1 MRMRISVTVLCVLTW
16 AGQAA
21 FGDEVRIGRLTYAD
35 VVVLDVKDWT
45 ISFRNVSGRVKAEPV
60 VNVTGVRISGRKVLN
75 KAEDLVQE
83 AKKLAKRGKTAEAQ
97 QKYAEAI
104 KTYDK
109 AGKVRF
115 NQHTFVRYI
124 IVFRRL
130 SAVDKCGWIDQAVS
144 QWLVIADQAKG
155 SRASVLLWPRRPAVK
170 GDPRNAKAIG
180 LLEARRNTI
189 TNKTYRSTVVQLL
202 RELYDREG
210 RADDVLKLAGDGD
223 KPDESAGAKASEA
236 SRLTFGSAAG
246 ELLEIKALLT
256 KKDYSTAAAKA
267 SSLLRTCGKDDLA
280 AVLMLLGKAQLGR
293 AASGGQRGK
302 RRLMLRAGLNFMR
315 VATHFRRSSNAAEAL
330 YLTATILQD
339 LPGKPNTKAAA
350 RTYEAVARRHEG
362 TPFAA
367 KASEALETMRRD
379 GN

>member
-1 MRMRISVTVLCVLTW
+1 MRISVTVLCVLTW
-16 AGQAA
+16 VVQTA
-21 FGDEVRIGRLTYAD
+21 FGDDVRIRRLTYAD
-35 VVVLDVKDWT
+35 VIVLDVKDWT
-45 ISFRNVSGRVKAEPV
+45 ISFRNISGRVKEEPV
-60 VNVTGVRISGRKVLN
+60 ANVTGVKIRGRDVLN
-75 KAEDLVQE
+75 RAEGLVQE
-83 AKKLAKRGKTAEAQ
+83 AEKLAKRGKTAEAQ

-104 KTYDK
+104 KAYDE
-109 AGKVRF
+109 AGRARS
-115 NQHTFVRYI
+115 NQQSFVRDI
-124 IVFRRL
+124 IAFRRL

-144 QWLVIADQAKG
+144 QWLVIADRAKG
-155 SRASVLLWPRRPAVK
+155 SRAAVLLRPRRPAAK

-180 LLEARRNTI
+180 LLEARRDSI
-189 TNKTYRSTVVQLL
+189 TNKTYRSAVVQLL

-223 KPDESAGAKASEA
+223 KPGEPAGAKASGA
-236 SRLTFGSAAG
+236 SRLTFGSAGG

-280 AVLMLLGKAQLGR
+280 AALMFLGKAQLGR
-293 AASGGQRGK
+293 ASSGDQREK

-315 VATHFRRSSNAAEAL
+315 VVTHFRRSPDAAEAL

-350 RTYEAVARRHEG
+350 RAYEAVARRHKG

-367 KASEALETMRRD
+367 KAAEALEKMRRD